1 MIRRLPEA
9 ERPLA
14 GQPHGCVY
22 EFTPIPSAIGGLDLC
37 ETIIHKQFRP
47 RDVAA
52 VVGREKHDG
61 FRDLIGCAEPAKR
74 NDAGNHLPA
83 LRARFRSKS
92 LNPGVSIDP
101 GLTALTPMRRSFRSV
116 VHVRANERTAAF
128 VAL

>member
-22 EFTPIPSAIGGLDLC
+22 EFTPIPSAICGLDLC

-61 FRDLIGCAEPAKR
+61 FRDLIGCAEPAKL
-74 NDAGNHLPA
+74 NDADNHLPA
-83 LRARFRSKS
+83 LRARFRGIQQVTQ
-92 LNPGVSIDP
+92 PGRVDRP
-101 GLTALTPMRRSFRSV
+101 PWTL
-116 VHVRANERTAAF
+116 
-128 VAL
+128 